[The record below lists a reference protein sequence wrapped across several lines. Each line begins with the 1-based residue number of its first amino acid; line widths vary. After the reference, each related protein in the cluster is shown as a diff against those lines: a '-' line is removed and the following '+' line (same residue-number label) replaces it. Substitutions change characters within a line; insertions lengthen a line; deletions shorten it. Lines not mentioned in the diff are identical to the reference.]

1 MSLLVWVGVGVVVAL
16 GAFWLLTRSSRGS
29 DEVMERL
36 ASSPDRPAPFGR
48 PSASV
53 WDQESRA
60 SREGAGGQEEPRP
73 RKKGEPADED

>member
-1 MSLLVWVGVGVVVAL
+1 MSLILWVGL
-16 GAFWLLTRSSRGS
+16 GALLAIAGFLLLTRSSRGS

-36 ASSPDRPAPFGR
+36 ASSPDRPAAFGR

-60 SREGAGGQEEPRP
+60 SREGLETKPEGEDPP
-73 RKKGEPADED
+73 HRKKGER